1 MTDKIIGTLITCIVS
16 GSFGYCISLIKT
28 LSKKN
33 KASDEALLTLL
44 QNALTNV
51 YFVYENI
58 GRIPDYIYRNWLKM
72 LSAYEALGGDDYI
85 HILAGKMKTWDID
98 KTDIIK
104 NE

>member
-1 MTDKIIGTLITCIVS
+1 MLSKFILTIISCVASAL
-16 GSFGYCISLIKT
+16 FGYCVSLIKT

-72 LSAYEALGGDDYI
+72 LSAYEALGGDDYV
-85 HILAGKMKTWDID
+85 HILADRMKAWDIEHTGIL
-98 KTDIIK
+98 K
-104 NE
+104 

>member
-1 MTDKIIGTLITCIVS
+1 MLSKFILKIISCLAS
-16 GSFGYCISLIKT
+16 ALFGYCVSLIKT
-28 LSKKN
+28 LNKKN

-51 YFVYENI
+51 YFVYENL

-85 HILAGKMKTWDID
+85 HILADKMKTWNID
-98 KTDIIK
+98 KTDII
-104 NE
+104 N